1 MASLPDRPDMAQLRR
16 QAKEL
21 YRSAAGGDP
30 EGIRRLRA
38 VARHNTLNAAQ
49 LALAREHGFRNW
61 PQLCAAVETAR
72 HTGPSPLMADKH
84 RGTAVYGADDVL
96 SWAHAEGWRP
106 GARPIGAVFTSQTFI
121 TSYLTG
127 RNDRYR
133 PSDTLTPING
143 RVFLTPSPPTVA
155 IACPGVGAPAVVTL
169 LEHLVGLGVGC
180 FVAVGPA
187 PAVATDLAWGD
198 CVVIDRALRDDGV
211 SGHYLPPARHAMPD
225 AALTRALLSGA
236 MAKGLHPMLGSAWTL
251 PTPFRTTDEELTA
264 YRSEGV
270 LVTDMVTAA
279 LFAVAAALGVR
290 AASAVIA
297 TRAVD
302 ARRATATP
310 EAGVPQRGGQV
321 TKLLET
327 AVSVLQATEVAA

>member
-30 EGIRRLRA
+30 HGLRRLRTVSENA
-38 VARHNTLNAAQ
+38 TLNAAQ
-49 LALAREHGFRNW
+49 LALAREHGFNSW
-61 PQLCAAVETAR
+61 PQLCAAVEAAR
-72 HTGPSPLMADKH
+72 QGGPSPLMADKH

-96 SWAHAEGWRP
+96 LSAHAKGWRP

-121 TSYLTG
+121 TAHLSG
-127 RNDRYR
+127 QPDRYR
-133 PSDTLTPING
+133 PSKALTPING
-143 RVFLTPSPPTVA
+143 QVFLTTSPPTVA
-155 IACPGVGAPAVVTL
+155 IACLGVGAPAVVTL

-187 PAVATDLAWGD
+187 PAVATHLTWGD

-211 SGHYLPPARHAMPD
+211 SGHYLPPARYAMAD
-225 AALTRALLSGA
+225 AALTRVLLAGA
-236 MAKGLHPMLGSAWTL
+236 TEEGLRPMLGSAWTV
-251 PTPFRTTDEELTA
+251 PTPFRTTGEEVTA
-264 YRSEGV
+264 YRNEGV
-270 LVTDMVTAA
+270 LVTDMMTAA

-302 ARRATATP
+302 ARGATAAP
-310 EAGVPQRGGQV
+310 EPGVPQRGGHV
-321 TKLLET
+321 MKLLEA
-327 AVSVLQATEVAA
+327 AVAVLQATEVAA

>member
-30 EGIRRLRA
+30 EGIRRLLA
-38 VARHNTLNAAQ
+38 VSERSTLNAAQ
-49 LALAREHGFRNW
+49 LALAREHGFSSW
-61 PQLCAAVETAR
+61 PQMCAAVEAAR
-72 HTGPSPLMADKH
+72 QTGPSPLMADKH

-96 SWAHAEGWRP
+96 SWAQAEGWRP

-121 TSYLTG
+121 TSHLAG
-127 RNDRYR
+127 QPDRYP
-133 PSDTLTPING
+133 PSATLTPING
-143 RVFLTPSPPTVA
+143 RVFLTAAPPTVA
-155 IACPGVGAPAVVTL
+155 IACVGVGAPALVTL
-169 LEHLVGLGVGC
+169 LEHLVGLGVGS
-180 FVAVGPA
+180 FLAVGPA
-187 PAVATDLAWGD
+187 PAVATDLTWGD

-211 SGHYLPPARHAMPD
+211 SGHYLPPARYAMPD
-225 AALTRALLSGA
+225 VVLTRALLAGA
-236 MAKGLHPMLGSAWTL
+236 TAKGLHPMLGSAWTV

-264 YRSEGV
+264 YRNEGV

-310 EAGVPQRGGQV
+310 EASVPPRRGRV
-321 TKLLET
+321 TKLLEA
-327 AVSVLQATEVAA
+327 AVAVLQSTEVAA